1 MYARHLA
8 MFGLLCVSTSMGRSE
23 SAPPAN
29 SEVEVYLKGE
39 AGSSADILAEM
50 NRELAALMQQTS
62 FRLIWRH
69 AHDGFSG
76 GGAAH
81 LIVVEL
87 RGDCAVPSSY
97 DPSQPVVTS
106 MALASTS
113 VVDGKVLPFS
123 WVDCSALS
131 RFLGPAISTLPD
143 AEQTHVYGRSMAR
156 LLAHE
161 FYHVLAQ
168 TDDHTLLGLSKA
180 RFSTADLLADHFDFE
195 AAALTKLRPP
205 SPAVSGDDPS
215 VGGR

>member
-1 MYARHLA
+1 

-23 SAPPAN
+23 STPPAN

-39 AGSSADILAEM
+39 AASSAEVLAEM
-50 NRELAALMQQTS
+50 NRELAALMQQPS
-62 FRLIWRH
+62 FRVVWRH
-69 AHDGFSG
+69 ANDGLAG

-87 RGDCAVPSSY
+87 RGECAVPSTDDSL
-97 DPSQPVVTS
+97 QPAVPS

-131 RFLGPAISTLPD
+131 RFLAPALSTVPD
-143 AEQTHVYGRSMAR
+143 AEQAHIYGRSMAR

-168 TDDHTLLGLSKA
+168 TDDHTQVGLSKA
-180 RFSTADLLADHFDFE
+180 RFSTADLLAEHFDFE
-195 AAALTKLRPP
+195 AAALNKLRPP
-205 SPAVSGDDPS
+205 SPVVGGDDPS
-215 VGGR
+215 AAGR